1 MEITATAKY
10 IRISPRKVRLVAE
23 AIRKISPALALSQLR
38 LMRKGAA
45 KPLYSLLKSALA
57 NAANKVKLSIDNLA
71 IKAIVV
77 EGGPALKRFR
87 PVSRGR
93 SHAYKKRMSHIK
105 IVLEEKGATGGA
117 KG

>member
-1 MEITATAKY
+1 M
-10 IRISPRKVRLVAE
+10 AE
-23 AIRKISPALALSQLR
+23 AIRKVSPKLALSQLK

-57 NAANKVKLSIDNLA
+57 NATNNVKLSADNLA
-71 IKAIVV
+71 IKTVVV

-105 IVLEEKGATGGA
+105 IVLEEKGATDGA
-117 KG
+117 KS